1 MLLPLSGRLKE
12 AGEGVLEGITEGLY
26 ASYRDSALRPQLITI
41 DTEAAGTGRA
51 AYLAALES
59 GADFVVGPLTK
70 ERVDE
75 LQAEETLPIPVL
87 ALNRG
92 SNTALNLSTNEKQ
105 LLTLSLAPEDEAI
118 QLASMIWQEGLRKP
132 LVIMEAS

>member
-41 DTEAAGTGRA
+41 DTEAASTGRA

-59 GADFVVGPLTK
+59 GADFVLGPLTK

-92 SNTALNLSTNEKQ
+92 SIQQSTYRQTKNNFD
-105 LLTLSLAPEDEAI
+105 P
-118 QLASMIWQEGLRKP
+118 
-132 LVIMEAS
+132 